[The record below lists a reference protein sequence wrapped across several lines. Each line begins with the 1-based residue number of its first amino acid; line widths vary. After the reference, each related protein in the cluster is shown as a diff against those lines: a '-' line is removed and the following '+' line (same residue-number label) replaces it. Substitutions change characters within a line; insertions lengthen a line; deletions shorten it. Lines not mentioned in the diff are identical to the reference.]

1 MSKIDLE
8 NELKLLKKKQTK
20 ISFRMRDLMR
30 MNQNRTTV
38 EYDELKKEL
47 FEIDMK
53 IIEVKEILE
62 KEGKVDGWFRIWIYI
77 SW

>member
-38 EYDELKKEL
+38 EYEELKKEL

-62 KEGKVDGWFRIWIYI
+62 KEGKENEF
-77 SW
+77 

>member
-8 NELKLLKKKQTK
+8 NELKLLKKKQSK

-38 EYDELKKEL
+38 EYEELKKEL

-53 IIEVKEILE
+53 IIDVNDNIE
-62 KEGKVDGWFRIWIYI
+62 KEGKENEF
-77 SW
+77 

>member
-8 NELKLLKKKQTK
+8 NKLNLLQKKQSK

-38 EYDELKKEL
+38 EYEELKKEL

-62 KEGKVDGWFRIWIYI
+62 KEGKENEF
-77 SW
+77 

>member
-8 NELKLLKKKQTK
+8 NKLNLLQKKQSK

-38 EYDELKKEL
+38 EYEELKKEL

-53 IIEVKEILE
+53 IIEVKDILE
-62 KEGKVDGWFRIWIYI
+62 KEGKENEF
-77 SW
+77 

>member
-1 MSKIDLE
+1 MNKIDLE

-53 IIEVKEILE
+53 IIEVKENLE
-62 KEGKVDGWFRIWIYI
+62 KEGKENDF
-77 SW
+77 

>member
-8 NELKLLKKKQTK
+8 NKLKLLKKKQTK

-62 KEGKVDGWFRIWIYI
+62 KEGKENEF
-77 SW
+77 

>member
-38 EYDELKKEL
+38 EYEELKKEL

-53 IIEVKEILE
+53 IIEVKENLE
-62 KEGKVDGWFRIWIYI
+62 KEVQNDDR
-77 SW
+77 

>member
-53 IIEVKEILE
+53 VIDVKEELK
-62 KEGKVDGWFRIWIYI
+62 KEVQNDDR
-77 SW
+77 

>member
-8 NELKLLKKKQTK
+8 NELKTLKKKQTK

-38 EYDELKKEL
+38 EYEELKKEL

-53 IIEVKEILE
+53 IIEVKDNLE
-62 KEGKVDGWFRIWIYI
+62 KEGKENEF
-77 SW
+77 

>member
-8 NELKLLKKKQTK
+8 NKLNLLKKKQSK

-38 EYDELKKEL
+38 EYEELKKEL

-53 IIEVKEILE
+53 IIEVKDNLE
-62 KEGKVDGWFRIWIYI
+62 KEGKENEF
-77 SW
+77 

>member
-1 MSKIDLE
+1 MNKIDLE

-30 MNQNRTTV
+30 MNQNRITV

-53 IIEVKEILE
+53 IIEVKEILK
-62 KEGKVDGWFRIWIYI
+62 KEGKENEF
-77 SW
+77 

>member
-1 MSKIDLE
+1 MSKIYLE
-8 NELKLLKKKQTK
+8 NELKILKKKQTK

-62 KEGKVDGWFRIWIYI
+62 KEGKENEF
-77 SW
+77 

>member
-8 NELKLLKKKQTK
+8 KKLNLLQKKQSK

-53 IIEVKEILE
+53 IIEVKDNLE
-62 KEGKVDGWFRIWIYI
+62 KEGKENEF
-77 SW
+77 

>member
-8 NELKLLKKKQTK
+8 NKLKLLKKKQTK

-38 EYDELKKEL
+38 EYEELKKEL

-53 IIEVKEILE
+53 IIEVKENLE
-62 KEGKVDGWFRIWIYI
+62 KEEKENEF
-77 SW
+77 

>member
-8 NELKLLKKKQTK
+8 NELKLLKKKQSK

-38 EYDELKKEL
+38 EYEELKKEL

-53 IIEVKEILE
+53 VIDVKEELK
-62 KEGKVDGWFRIWIYI
+62 KEAQNDDR
-77 SW
+77 

>member
-1 MSKIDLE
+1 MSKIYLE
-8 NELKLLKKKQTK
+8 NKLKLLQKKQSK

-38 EYDELKKEL
+38 EYEELKKEL

-53 IIEVKEILE
+53 IIEVKDNLE
-62 KEGKVDGWFRIWIYI
+62 KEGKENEF
-77 SW
+77 

>member
-1 MSKIDLE
+1 MGKIDLE

-38 EYDELKKEL
+38 EYEELKKEL

-62 KEGKVDGWFRIWIYI
+62 KEGKENEF
-77 SW
+77 

>member
-20 ISFRMRDLMR
+20 ISFRLRDLMR
-30 MNQNRTTV
+30 INQNRTTV

-53 IIEVKEILE
+53 IIEVKENLE
-62 KEGKVDGWFRIWIYI
+62 KEGKENEF
-77 SW
+77 